1 MGTRLLSRRAWPAK
15 YFAVLSETKRRF
27 VAYLRWL
34 RHVTELKNPF
44 FLGLPCDSNIN
55 RSPFHMS
62 RTLQPMSRGG
72 SERVGPC

>member
-34 RHVTELKNPF
+34 RHV
-44 FLGLPCDSNIN
+44 
-55 RSPFHMS
+55 
-62 RTLQPMSRGG
+62 
-72 SERVGPC
+72 